1 MKNLLFLAGLI
12 MVTAACSSGSSGT
25 NMTTSENDKEANIS
39 FVYLGVS
46 KKMYGE
52 LLYSLCQASYND
64 DTKELCLEITGN
76 EDASLTYSCLLY
88 TSPSPRD

>member
-1 MKNLLFLAGLI
+1 

-76 EDASLTYSCLLY
+76 EDASLPYQYILLQFRIKNK
-88 TSPSPRD
+88 SKKHPRFQ